1 MTSTSPRRRRACALA
16 ATLTAGL
23 IASAVSVGSPA
34 LAASTAPVDFHAYTT
49 AADFGSGT
57 LDGGAVIVDS
67 GGGALTLD
75 NGATTGSWTSPAYDA
90 GFDFSELV
98 SSWQADTPA
107 DSWVETD
114 LSVEVNG
121 QWSPW
126 FVMGKWAFTEQSI
139 KRTSVP
145 GQDND
150 FGFVSIDT
158 YFAHSGSSAQAYRL
172 REQLNAPSGVA
183 PTVRQ
188 VAATASDPQE
198 PDYNVSATTMTHT
211 VDLFVP
217 QYSQETHRKEYPAYG
232 GGGEAWCSP
241 TSTEMVVEYWHEGP
255 TPEQLQSMPYDKT
268 FEKHGRQDP
277 TVDWAALHTYDWNY
291 DGTGNWPFNAAYA
304 SHYGLD
310 GSVRQYDSL
319 VGLEGWIKQGVPVVV
334 SIAWNNKSK
343 DPHMH
348 LDGSDIDSTGGH
360 LIVVRGFTADGDVI
374 ANDPASPTDSQV
386 RHVYKRAQFEYLW
399 LHASNG
405 MVYLIK
411 PYGIPG

>member
-1 MTSTSPRRRRACALA
+1 MTPPPQRRRGFCVLA
-16 ATLTAGL
+16 ATMSAGL
-23 IASAVSVGSPA
+23 VASVVSMGSPA
-34 LAASTAPVDFHAYTT
+34 LASSTTPIDFHAYTT
-49 AADFGSGT
+49 VADFDSGT
-57 LDGGAVIVDS
+57 LNGGATIVDN
-67 GGGALTLD
+67 GGGALTLTA
-75 NGATTGSWTSPAYDA
+75 GATTGTWTSPAYDLD
-90 GFDFSELV
+90 FDLNELV
-98 SSWQADTPA
+98 SSWQAATPA
-107 DSWVETD
+107 DSWVKTE

-126 FVMGKWAFTEQSI
+126 FVMGKWAFSQRQI

-145 GQDND
+145 GQNND

-158 YFAHSGSSAQAYRL
+158 YFAHSGSPGQAYRL
-172 REQLNAPSGVA
+172 REQLNAPSAIA

-198 PDYNVSATTMTHT
+198 PDYTPSTTTMTHT
-211 VDLFVP
+211 IDLYVP
-217 QYSQETHRKEYPAYG
+217 QYSQETHRKEYEAYG

-241 TSTEMVVEYWHEGP
+241 TSTEMVVEYWHRGP
-255 TPEQLQSMPYDKT
+255 TPEQLQHMPYDKT

-291 DGTGNWPFNAAYA
+291 GGTGNWPFNAAYA

-310 GSVRQYDSL
+310 GSVRQYNSL
-319 VGLEGWIKQGVPVVV
+319 VGLEGWIKKGVPVVV

-348 LDGSDIDSTGGH
+348 LDGSDIKSTGGH
-360 LIVVRGFTADGDVI
+360 LMVVRGFTKDGDVI
-374 ANDPASPTDSQV
+374 ANDPASPTDAQV
-386 RHVYKRAQFEYLW
+386 RHVYKRIQFEYLW

-411 PYGIPG
+411 PYRIAG